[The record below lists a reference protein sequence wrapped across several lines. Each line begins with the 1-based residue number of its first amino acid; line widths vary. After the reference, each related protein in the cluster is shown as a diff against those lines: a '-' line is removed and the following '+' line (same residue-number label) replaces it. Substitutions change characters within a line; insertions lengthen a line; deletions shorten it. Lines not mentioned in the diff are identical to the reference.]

1 MIKLDDQWTILS
13 SNHEWIRF
21 SDTKAIVMITAY
33 GVIGAIV
40 YTNAPACYA
49 GITVTWSTLLFSV
62 LAIILGSV
70 SAFFSFYCLN
80 PILKNPNPHSL
91 VYFGHIQAHFK
102 DYKEYHAKMKS
113 STEDHLYEAVSEQIY
128 YTSVIAWKKFKRFAL
143 SLRFFAAAMLSSSI
157 AVVLYLAH
165 S

>member
-1 MIKLDDQWTILS
+1 MIKKEDQWTILS
-13 SNHEWIRF
+13 NNHEWIKF

-49 GITVTWSTLLFSV
+49 GITATGSILFFSV
-62 LAIILGSV
+62 LAVILGSV

-80 PILKNPNPHSL
+80 PILKNPNPHSV
-91 VYFGHIQAHFK
+91 VYFGHIQAQFK
-102 DYKEYHAKMKS
+102 NYKEYHARMKA
-113 STEDHLYEAVSEQIY
+113 STEDHLYEAVSEQVY
-128 YTSVIAWKKFKRFAL
+128 YTSIIAWKKFQRFAL

-157 AVVLYLAH
+157 AIVLYLTH
-165 S
+165 T